1 MANDQSI
8 ELRVS
13 LQERQMET
21 LVEIVEEIRTNYLT
35 RSEFKEALAQQRVEF
50 KDALNVQKAE
60 FRAYIDER
68 LSHYATKED
77 LERMRQDTRNWM
89 ITLGISLVALQF
101 TMQFA
106 FFQLY
111 IHLR

>member
-21 LVEIVEEIRTNYLT
+21 AVEIVEEIRANYVT
-35 RSEFKEALAQQRVEF
+35 RADL
-50 KDALNVQKAE
+50 KDAIRDLKA
-60 FRAYIDER
+60 YLDER
-68 LSHYATKED
+68 LAHYASKVE

-89 ITLGISLVALQF
+89 ITFGISLAALQF
-101 TMQFA
+101 SMLFA

-111 IHLR
+111 LHLR